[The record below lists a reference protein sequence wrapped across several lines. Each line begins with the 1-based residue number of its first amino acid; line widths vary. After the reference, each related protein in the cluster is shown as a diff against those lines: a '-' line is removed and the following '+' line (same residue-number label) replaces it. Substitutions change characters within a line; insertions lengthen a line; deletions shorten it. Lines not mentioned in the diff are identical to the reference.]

1 MSVRRGILRAGML
14 SRVGVIAMNTYREAV
29 RARVLHGLFALAL
42 ATAGYSLVVGAY
54 AVRAQLRVV
63 SDLGAAS
70 ISLYGIIVAVVLA
83 STSLYRELELKTVF
97 PILARPIR
105 RSEYLIGKFLGIV
118 FTLGVF
124 IAANS
129 GALLLALAELSG
141 RSAELV
147 LGVGVGSALLALALG
162 WRVAR
167 LRIALPI
174 LWAALVCVAGWWLA
188 ADAPDD
194 RRVIVGSAALT
205 LCEVG
210 IVAALATLFSSFSSP
225 FLTAVLT
232 FGVFLVG
239 RSADTL
245 AHMPARVFGQ
255 AIQKAGVVLSEVF
268 PNLMLYVPPRP
279 LLTGEAAGIG
289 LGQYLLIA
297 ALHAVAWAVGLIA
310 LAGLVFR
317 RRDFL

>member
-1 MSVRRGILRAGML
+1 MF

-147 LGVGVGSALLALALG
+147 LGVGVGSALVALVLG

-210 IVAALATLFSSFSSP
+210 IVAAIATLFSSFSSP

-255 AIQKAGVVLSEVF
+255 AIQKAGVVLGKVF

-279 LLTGEAAGIG
+279 LLTGEAAGSG